1 MRFQGIIFDFNGV
14 LWWDGHLQAQSW
26 RQFSAELRGWP
37 LSAEE
42 LAVHVHGRNNG
53 YTLEYLLGRPVVGEE
68 LRALT
73 QQKETIYRQLCL
85 DEGEAF
91 KLSPG
96 AEDLLDF
103 LAARQIPR
111 TIATASEKTNLG
123 FFVAHLHLDRWFDV
137 GLIVYDDGSRPGKPA
152 PDIYLQAAQ
161 NLGLAPA
168 HKSANPGNAQ
178 ILHEFRLMD
187 RPEFCELGL
196 SIVKRRNRTP
206 KVQQRDR
213 PCAQRFVHERIVFLL
228 ALHFDLEPGPGEPFR
243 QIGARFLSKDL
254 IKLSSKGCA

>member
-53 YTLEYLLGRPVVGEE
+53 YTLEYLLGRPVAGEE

-168 HKSANPGNAQ
+168 QCVVVEDSRSGIEAAHAAGIGYIVSLGPAESHDQLAGLEGVDAVIESLRKLPQ
-178 ILHEFRLMD
+178 ERL
-187 RPEFCELGL
+187 
-196 SIVKRRNRTP
+196 
-206 KVQQRDR
+206 
-213 PCAQRFVHERIVFLL
+213 FL
-228 ALHFDLEPGPGEPFR
+228 
-243 QIGARFLSKDL
+243 
-254 IKLSSKGCA
+254 